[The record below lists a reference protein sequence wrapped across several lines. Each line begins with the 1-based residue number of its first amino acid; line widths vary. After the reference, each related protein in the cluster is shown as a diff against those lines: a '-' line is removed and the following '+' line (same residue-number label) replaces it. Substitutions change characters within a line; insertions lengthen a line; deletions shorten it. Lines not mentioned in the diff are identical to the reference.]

1 MARRVELINR
11 LHVWTRCKA
20 HFFSES
26 PPGRAAANLAL
37 LAEVHAKRERA
48 TATESKE
55 AQLEARI
62 VDIK

>member
-1 MARRVELINR
+1 MQGALFLR
-11 LHVWTRCKA
+11 K
-20 HFFSES
+20 

-37 LAEVHAKRERA
+37 LAEVHVQHERA

-62 VDIK
+62 VDVK

>member
-1 MARRVELINR
+1 MQRALFLR
-11 LHVWTRCKA
+11 K
-20 HFFSES
+20 

-37 LAEVHAKRERA
+37 LAEVHVQRERA